1 MRYWAYFAAKL
12 IVAAGILYGSLAL
25 LNPLAPHDSDPSA
38 TESNKSATAPPGAP
52 APKAYPENP
61 KIAVGNASAAAG
73 QGKVD
78 NAAEPTTEIQV
89 EIAQLSGKDQK
100 DGDIAKPMDDDEKQ
114 RALAPLSH
122 AGEYLAINV
131 ALMVWFLLG
140 VGMLYLIVYDQRY
153 RCRVCL
159 RRLRMPVETGSRG
172 FMLQMGRPRTEYICP
187 YGHGTLKQEEFQT
200 SGLEN
205 PEWTSHSGDMWDE
218 LYAASKQ
225 ARDDE

>member
-12 IVAAGILYGSLAL
+12 IIAGGILYGSLAL

-38 TESNKSATAPPGAP
+38 SESDRSAKVPPVAL
-52 APKAYPENP
+52 APKKYLADPKPEQG
-61 KIAVGNASAAAG
+61 ANAM
-73 QGKVD
+73 
-78 NAAEPTTEIQV
+78 AEPNTQIQV
-89 EIAQLSGKDQK
+89 EIAQPSEKETK
-100 DGDIAKPMDDDEKQ
+100 DGDVAKPLDNEEGN
-114 RALAPLSH
+114 RALAPLNY
-122 AGEYLAINV
+122 GGNYLAINL
-131 ALMVWFLLG
+131 ALMMWFLLG

-205 PEWTSHSGDMWDE
+205 PEWTSHSGDMWEE

>member
-12 IVAAGILYGSLAL
+12 ILVAGILYGSLAL

-38 TESNKSATAPPGAP
+38 TDHNRSAPPPPNAP
-52 APKAYPENP
+52 SPKSYPVDPRVAE
-61 KIAVGNASAAAG
+61 GASAAAG
-73 QGKVD
+73 HGKVA
-78 NAAEPTTEIQV
+78 NAAVPNTEIQV
-89 EIAQLSGKDQK
+89 EIVQPSGKDMK
-100 DGDIAKPMDDDEKQ
+100 DGDIARPPMDDDDKA
-114 RALAPLSH
+114 RALAPLRH
-122 AGEYLAINV
+122 AGEYLAINL
-131 ALMVWFLLG
+131 AFMVWFLFG
-140 VGMLYLIVYDQRY
+140 TGMLYLIVYDQRY

-205 PEWTSHSGDMWDE
+205 PEWTAHSGDMWDE

-225 ARDDE
+225 DRDEQ

>member
-12 IVAAGILYGSLAL
+12 IVVGGILFGSLAL
-25 LNPLAPHDSDPSA
+25 LNPLAPHDSDSSA
-38 TESNKSATAPPGAP
+38 TEPDRSASTQPAAP
-52 APKAYPENP
+52 AAKSYPKAPRVTLEDAN
-61 KIAVGNASAAAG
+61 AAAARA
-73 QGKVD
+73 KLD
-78 NAAEPTTEIQV
+78 NAAEPNIQV
-89 EIAQLSGKDQK
+89 EIVQPSGRDVK
-100 DGDIAKPMDDDEKQ
+100 DGDVAKPADNDEKL
-114 RALAPLSH
+114 RVLAPLSH
-122 AGEYLAINV
+122 AGEYLAINL
-131 ALMVWFLLG
+131 AFMVWFLFG
-140 VGMLYLIVYDQRY
+140 AGMLYSIVYDQRY

-205 PEWTSHSGDMWDE
+205 PEWTAHSGDMWDE
-218 LYAASKQ
+218 LYAASKH

>member
-12 IVAAGILYGSLAL
+12 IVVGGILFGSLAL
-25 LNPLAPHDSDPSA
+25 LNPLAPHDSDSSA
-38 TESNKSATAPPGAP
+38 TQPDRSASTPPSVP
-52 APKAYPENP
+52 APKSYPKAPRAAEEDAN
-61 KIAVGNASAAAG
+61 AAAARA
-73 QGKVD
+73 KAD
-78 NAAEPTTEIQV
+78 NPAEPNIQV
-89 EIAQLSGKDQK
+89 EIVQPSGRDVK
-100 DGDIAKPMDDDEKQ
+100 DGDVAKPPDNDEKL
-114 RALAPLSH
+114 RVLAPLSH
-122 AGEYLAINV
+122 AGEYLAINL
-131 ALMVWFLLG
+131 AFMVWFLFG
-140 VGMLYLIVYDQRY
+140 AGMLYLIVYDQRY

-205 PEWTSHSGDMWDE
+205 PEWTAHSGDMWDE

>member
-12 IVAAGILYGSLAL
+12 IVVAGILFGSLAL
-25 LNPLAPHDSDPSA
+25 LNPLAPHDSDSSA
-38 TESNKSATAPPGAP
+38 TDQNRSASTPPGAP
-52 APKAYPENP
+52 APKSYPEAP
-61 KIAVGNASAAAG
+61 RIAEGGASAAAG
-73 QGKVD
+73 HGKVD
-78 NAAEPTTEIQV
+78 NAAEPNTEIQV
-89 EIAQLSGKDQK
+89 EIVQPSRKDVK
-100 DGDIAKPMDDDEKQ
+100 DGDVAKPMDDDDKA
-114 RALAPLSH
+114 RALAPLRH
-122 AGEYLAINV
+122 AGEYLAINL
-131 ALMVWFLLG
+131 AFMVWFLFG
-140 VGMLYLIVYDQRY
+140 TGMLYLIVYDQRY

-205 PEWTSHSGDMWDE
+205 PEWTSHSGDMWEE

>member
-12 IVAAGILYGSLAL
+12 IVLGGILYGSLAL
-25 LNPLAPHDSDPSA
+25 LNPLAPHDSEPSA
-38 TESNKSATAPPGAP
+38 ADHDRSASISVGAQAPKSYPADPKIAEENASATAVPG
-52 APKAYPENP
+52 KA
-61 KIAVGNASAAAG
+61 
-73 QGKVD
+73 D
-78 NAAEPTTEIQV
+78 NAAEPNIQV
-89 EIAQLSGKDQK
+89 EIVQPAGKEMK
-100 DGDIAKPMDDDEKQ
+100 HGEAAKSMDDDEKK
-114 RALAPLSH
+114 RALAQLSH
-122 AGEYLAINV
+122 AGEYLAINL
-131 ALMVWFLLG
+131 AFMVWFLFG
-140 VGMLYLIVYDQRY
+140 AGMLYLVVYDQRY

-159 RRLRMPVETGSRG
+159 CRLRMPVETGSRG

-205 PEWTSHSGDMWDE
+205 PEWTAHSGDMWDE

>member
-1 MRYWAYFAAKL
+1 MSVRYWAYFAAKL
-12 IVAAGILYGSLAL
+12 MVVAGILYGSLAL
-25 LNPLAPHDSDPSA
+25 LNPLAPHDSDSPTTSSNRSA
-38 TESNKSATAPPGAP
+38 PAP
-52 APKAYPENP
+52 APKNYPDDP
-61 KIAVGNASAAAG
+61 KIAEGNANAAAG
-73 QGKVD
+73 R
-78 NAAEPTTEIQV
+78 AEPNTEIQV
-89 EIAQLSGKDQK
+89 EIAQPSAKDMK
-100 DGDIAKPMDDDEKQ
+100 DGNVAKPLDNDEKL

-122 AGEYLAINV
+122 AGQYLAINL
-131 ALMVWFLLG
+131 AFMLWFLFG
-140 VGMLYLIVYDQRY
+140 AGMLYLVVYDQRY

-205 PEWTSHSGDMWDE
+205 PEWTAHSGDMWDE

-225 ARDDE
+225 ARDEE

>member
-12 IVAAGILYGSLAL
+12 IVVAGILYGSLAL
-25 LNPLAPHDSDPSA
+25 LNPLAPHDSGPSA
-38 TESNKSATAPPGAP
+38 TDSNRSATAPPGAP
-52 APKAYPENP
+52 TPKNRPEEP
-61 KIAVGNASAAAG
+61 KIAEGNASATAA

-89 EIAQLSGKDQK
+89 EIAQLSGKDKK
-100 DGDIAKPMDDDEKQ
+100 DGDIAKPMDDDEKE

-122 AGEYLAINV
+122 AGEYLAINL

-172 FMLQMGRPRTEYICP
+172 FMLQMGRPRTEYICS